1 MKQTKPKSK
10 KNQASTQNNV
20 IQLSFDKAQMVEMMQ
35 QQIRDHAL
43 SLSLEFVQ
51 ALFTE
56 EVERLCGVRYAHEER
71 SHYRY
76 GSQPGS
82 VTLNGS
88 KHRIRKPRVRTKD
101 GKEVALENYK
111 LLNSNEVLPTQC
123 LERMVLGVSTRNYQQ
138 VTQAAIEGFGVSRGS
153 VSSHFIKASKKLV
166 NEFETRDL
174 SQERYAVVMLDG
186 QAYAGQMILAAIGI
200 TEAGVKKVL
209 GIIQGASENTE
220 VVKDFLADLRE
231 RGLSSEQNTL
241 FVTDGSTALRK
252 GIKAVWGDRA
262 FIMRCTVHKK
272 RNLRGYVTEQHWPQV
287 EKMYDD
293 ALNASTFKEAHKR
306 LCTLLRYLERI
317 SPSAYRSL
325 KEAFADLLTVK
336 ALGAGELLEKTLS
349 TTNPIESAFSRAR
362 DAARNV
368 KRWRKGD
375 MRYRWAAA
383 GMMTAEKSFNR
394 IRGYK
399 EMGAFV
405 ERLDSAKVEIID
417 QKAQAA

>member
-1 MKQTKPKSK
+1 MKQAKRKSK
-10 KNQASTQNNV
+10 NNQASIQGNV

-35 QQIRDHAL
+35 QQLHNHAL
-43 SLSLEFVQ
+43 AMSLELVQ

-56 EVERLCGVRYAHEER
+56 EVERLCGVKHIHEER

-76 GSQPGS
+76 GSQQGS
-82 VTLNGS
+82 VTINGS
-88 KHRIRKPRVRTKD
+88 KHHIQKPRVRTKE

-111 LLNSNEVLPTQC
+111 LLKADDVMPTQC
-123 LERMVLGVSTRNYQQ
+123 MERMVLGVSTRNYRK
-138 VTQAAIEGFGVSRGS
+138 VTQAAAEGFGISRGS
-153 VSSHFIKASKKLV
+153 VSKHFISASKKLV
-166 NEFETRDL
+166 REFETRDL

-200 TEAGVKKVL
+200 TEDGSKKVL
-209 GIIQGASENTE
+209 GIIEGASENSE

-231 RGLSSEQNTL
+231 RGLSSENNTL
-241 FVTDGSTALRK
+241 FVIDGSKALRK
-252 GIKAVWGDRA
+252 GIKSVWGKRA

-272 RNLRGYVTEQHWPQV
+272 RNLRGYVSEQHWPQV

-293 ALNASTFKEAHKR
+293 ALKTTDFKEAHKR
-306 LCTLLRYLERI
+306 LTTLLRYLERI
-317 SPSAYRSL
+317 SPSAHKSL

-349 TTNPIESAFSRAR
+349 TTNPIESAFSVAR

-383 GMMTAEKSFNR
+383 GMMSAEKSFNR
-394 IRGYK
+394 IKGYK
-399 EMGAFV
+399 EMAGFV
-405 ERLDSAKVEIID
+405 KRLDSADIELID